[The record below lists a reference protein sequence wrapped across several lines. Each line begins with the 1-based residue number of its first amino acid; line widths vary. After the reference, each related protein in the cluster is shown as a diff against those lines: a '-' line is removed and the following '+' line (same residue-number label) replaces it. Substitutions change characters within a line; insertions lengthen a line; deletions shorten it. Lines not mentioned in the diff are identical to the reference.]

1 MRTPLEQSRRTRTE
15 RSRRMWS
22 VFRKSVRE
30 QKRDLMVLGLSL
42 AFAPLFVVLYWLM
55 TGGTGSTA
63 YGVLVINNDVSVTL
77 ANGSSLSAGQ
87 DIIRGMEGL
96 TYKNGSPLLRVSRV
110 VDRAEAETQLRNRGA
125 AILIVIPPDFSRV
138 IRAMLEGSEPITT
151 SVTFVGDL
159 TNPYYTIA
167 AVTTMM
173 VADNYIQAASPQP
186 RLVQMVETPL
196 GASAARTEFENYVP
210 GLFVLSVILLVFQ
223 ASMTVAREIEGGTLL
238 RLQLT
243 RVTSFELLGGITAWL
258 VVVAVAEVLVT
269 FVTAWACGFH
279 SQGPLWVA
287 VAVGIITSFSII
299 GVGMI
304 VASFSKTVSQA
315 FVIANFPLGFF
326 MFLTGAAFP
335 LPRYTLFTIA
345 GHAVG
350 PTDVLPPTHAVV
362 ALNKVLTLGAGL
374 GDVIYELAA
383 LLVLSALYFAIG
395 VWLFKRT
402 HLKAQ

>member
-1 MRTPLEQSRRTRTE
+1 MRL
-15 RSRRMWS
+15 WS

-30 QKRDLMVLGLSL
+30 QKRDLMVLALSL
-42 AFAPLFVVLYWLM
+42 AFAPLFVVIYWLM
-55 TGGTGSTA
+55 TGGSGSTA
-63 YGVLVINNDVSVTL
+63 YGVLVINDDVSVAT
-77 ANGSSLSAGQ
+77 ANGSTLAAGEDVLQ
-87 DIIRGMEGL
+87 AMRGL
-96 TYKNGSPLLRVSRV
+96 TYKNGSPLLKISRV
-110 VDRAEAETQLRNRGA
+110 TDRAGAEAQLRNRDA
-125 AILIVIPPDFSRV
+125 AALIIIPPDFSRV
-138 IRAMLEGSEPITT
+138 IRAAQEGGEPITT

-167 AVTTMM
+167 AVTTMS
-173 VADNYIQAASPQP
+173 VADNYIQAVSPQP
-186 RLVQMVETPL
+186 RPVGIIEIFL

-223 ASMTVAREIEGGTLL
+223 ASMAVAREIEGGTLR

-269 FVTAWACGFH
+269 FVTAWACGFR

-287 VAVGIITSFSII
+287 VMVGIITSLSII

-335 LPRYTLFTIA
+335 LPRYTLFTLA

-350 PTDVLPPTHAVV
+350 LADILPPTHAVV

-374 GDVIYELAA
+374 GDVAYELTA
-383 LLVLSALYFAIG
+383 LITLSVVYFAVG
-395 VWLFKRT
+395 VWLFQRT
-402 HLKAQ
+402 HLRAQ

>member
-1 MRTPLEQSRRTRTE
+1 MRL
-15 RSRRMWS
+15 WS

-30 QKRDLMVLGLSL
+30 QKRDLMVLALSL

-63 YGVLVINNDVSVTL
+63 YGVLVINDDVSVTL
-77 ANGSSLSAGQ
+77 ANGSTLSAGK
-87 DIIRGMEGL
+87 DVIKEMESL

-110 VDRAEAETQLRNRGA
+110 TDRAEAESQLRNRGA
-125 AILIVIPPDFSRV
+125 ALLIIIPPDFSRV
-138 IRAMLEGSEPITT
+138 IRATLEDGKPMTT
-151 SVTFVGDL
+151 AVTFVGDL

-167 AVTTMM
+167 AVTTMTA
-173 VADNYIQAASPQP
+173 ADNYIQAASPQRRP
-186 RLVQMVETPL
+186 VQMVETPL

-223 ASMTVAREIEGGTLL
+223 ASMTVAREIEGGTLR

-269 FVTAWACGFH
+269 FVTAWACGFR
-279 SQGPLWVA
+279 SQGPLWIA
-287 VAVGIITSFSII
+287 VVVGIITSFSII
-299 GVGMI
+299 GMGMI

-335 LPRYTLFTIA
+335 LPRYTLLTIA

-350 PTDVLPPTHAVV
+350 LTDILPPTHAVV
-362 ALNKVLTLGAGL
+362 ALNKVFTLGAGL
-374 GDVIYELAA
+374 GDVLYE
-383 LLVLSALYFAIG
+383 LSALLILSAAYFAVG